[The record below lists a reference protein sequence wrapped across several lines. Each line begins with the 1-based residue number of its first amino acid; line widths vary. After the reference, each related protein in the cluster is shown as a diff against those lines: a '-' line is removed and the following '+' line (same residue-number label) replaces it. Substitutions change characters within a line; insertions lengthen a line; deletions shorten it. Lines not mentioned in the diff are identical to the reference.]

1 MTGLLEQVMELPT
14 LPEFV
19 AELDSRLAAERERRC
34 EFYAQIPDGVKCEFI
49 NGEIIMHSPDMVR
62 HMAVRRNL
70 ESLLWNHVNL
80 HALGTVLAEKGLCV
94 FPRNDF
100 MPDVIFFGP
109 EKAAPLQP
117 KQLRLPVPDLACEI
131 LSDSTAVRDR
141 GVKFRDYEAHGVAEY
156 WLVDADAET
165 LEQFLLREGAYALE
179 LKSSNG
185 RVCSRA
191 VAGFEIPIR
200 ALFDPV
206 EHLAAL
212 RALLTGSDSPG

>member
-1 MTGLLEQVMELPT
+1 MTGLLEQVMQLPT

-19 AELDSRLAAERERRC
+19 AELDTRLAAERERRRQ
-34 EFYAQIPDGVKCEFI
+34 FYAEIPDGAKWEFI
-49 NGEIIMHSPDMVR
+49 NGEIVMHSPDMVR

-80 HALGTVLAEKGLCV
+80 HTLGTVLAEKGLCV

-109 EKAAPLQP
+109 EKAATLQP
-117 KQLRLPVPDLACEI
+117 KQLRLPVPDFASEI
-131 LSDSTAVRDR
+131 LSDSTAGRDR

-165 LEQFLLREGAYALE
+165 LEQFLLRDGAYALE
-179 LKSSNG
+179 LKSGNG
-185 RVCSRA
+185 RVRSRA
-191 VAGFEIPIR
+191 VAGFEMPIR
-200 ALFDPV
+200 VLFDPV
-206 EHLAAL
+206 ENLAAL
-212 RALLTGSDSPG
+212 RTLLTGGSSRG